1 LNYTIRAPVESSGRF
16 RLSPGIAERP
26 TKEDITMIEQL
37 EGLKKF
43 RQEWEDAA
51 EGASLLDLEA
61 PVGLMLSDVCL
72 ALALDEADRL
82 DVLGLALTAELK
94 NETEPQAE

>member
-1 LNYTIRAPVESSGRF
+1 
-16 RLSPGIAERP
+16 
-26 TKEDITMIEQL
+26 MIEQL